1 MRQFSW
7 GKAVVFPNAGLI
19 FDPGAEKPFV
29 QFLGEMLSITG
40 IDDANAGRIE
50 LEVRDEAIEGSGAF
64 VKVLF
69 TPHPD
74 GTATI
79 DFQRRDGTLFGAAD
93 YERRYGPAT
102 E

>member
-1 MRQFSW
+1 MWERVGSPIRNEGVTRQFSW
-7 GKAVVFPNAGLI
+7 GKAVVFPNAGL
-19 FDPGAEKPFV
+19 
-29 QFLGEMLSITG
+29 
-40 IDDANAGRIE
+40 IE